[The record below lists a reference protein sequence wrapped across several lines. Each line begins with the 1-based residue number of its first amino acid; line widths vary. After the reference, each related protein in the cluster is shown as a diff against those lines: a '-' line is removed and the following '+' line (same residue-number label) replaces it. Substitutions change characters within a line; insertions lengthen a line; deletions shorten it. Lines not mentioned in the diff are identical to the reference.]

1 MANSK
6 QLHGVSLGSFDDMT
20 RPLPGATTGATTG
33 AITPGATTTA
43 PVQTSPQGYPV
54 VPSADVSGEI
64 TSYTAENT
72 LSAILNQTTDVEL
85 AIAAGLLTS
94 LNPEDQAKVIKRFI
108 PDAVIKQDETGT
120 FVVEIDGQMG
130 YINAPGLSPMDFT
143 QTAAQVL
150 EYVPAARLAALG
162 KGLVRR
168 MAIGSAAA
176 GGTALT
182 NDQVAAQLRDELGAD
197 VDVPSV
203 MVAMVAGVAAEAVA
217 PVAGYVGKKVRGLK
231 GDLDMAAMVG
241 ESVPAGAGE
250 GMVIP
255 PTGAA
260 AGPARQA
267 MAADPAITPEAVSDI
282 AEFNIPLTAGQGR
295 TNVGLPEAPGQG
307 TTPFTTAGKF
317 LDEEEALRSGVRGE
331 PGQVAMR
338 TLESQQRTAIETS
351 ITDTLEQLAKT
362 HPGTTVAGDVR
373 GAAEGVLSGVRGA
386 EKALGAAAGDAYE
399 RIPGDTMFFPG
410 SFSRLMGFVRG
421 ELEPMQPGLAGKQTD
436 WQKIFKAGL
445 QPKAEEA
452 LNYIKGIV
460 TNSKNHF
467 LRTSEAGKNLNYPA
481 FGHLQAVRRELGE
494 YIGAAGTNATAKKQ
508 LTRIK
513 DGFDTWWSDM
523 VDYAIVNGDRNALDS
538 ILEARTLWA
547 RYANNFRGRG
557 KHDGA
562 GRIVQK
568 MIENPDYTVDNA
580 ISAILGSGKVLKTGG
595 NQKAIV
601 DRLRT
606 IFGTDTTGKFSEST
620 LRTSE
625 GWSSLRQAYFL
636 RLIES
641 GRIANDQI
649 SGQQLKTRTVDLIFG
664 KGAATFN
671 TLFTK
676 TEGNRIRRQVRA
688 ILRTQPKQP
697 VSRDN
702 PSGSAAALA
711 KAIGPIARL
720 LGIAGDPMTAGA
732 AIGVTRLFGTGRG
745 GAKRALKPAAAKPG
759 KTDVALGRAA
769 TMASPTLPEDVQ
781 DVVKSGVVA
790 PMNMMSGAIDSF

>member
-6 QLHGVSLGSFDDMT
+6 DLGGVSLGSFDQLT
-20 RPLPGATTGATTG
+20 RPITGVTPAAT
-33 AITPGATTTA
+33 IPGATTTA
-43 PVQTSPQGYPV
+43 PGQMSPQGYQV
-54 VPSADVSGEI
+54 VSSADVAGEI

-162 KGLVRR
+162 KGFMRR

-176 GGTALT
+176 GGTALA
-182 NDQVAAQLRDELGAD
+182 NDQVAAQLRDELGVD

-203 MVAMVAGVAAEAVA
+203 LLAMIAGAAAEFVA

-231 GDLDMAAMVG
+231 GDLDMAAMGGTKVAD
-241 ESVPAGAGE
+241 EGAI
-250 GMVIP
+250 VP

-267 MAADPAITPEAVSDI
+267 MAAEPGITPEAVSDI
-282 AEFNIPLTAGQGR
+282 AEFNIPYTAGQR
-295 TNVGLPEAPGQG
+295 QTNVGMPEPLGQG
-307 TTPFTTAGKF
+307 TTPFTQAGPL
-317 LDEEEALRSGVRGE
+317 LDQEEALRSGVLGE

-338 TLESQQRTAIETS
+338 SLESQQREAIETS
-351 ITDTLEQLAKT
+351 ITDTLNKLAKT
-362 HPGTTVAGDVR
+362 HPGTTVAGSANVA
-373 GAAEGVLSGVRGA
+373 GETVLSSLQAAER
-386 EKALGAAAGDAYE
+386 ALLRAKDEAYD
-399 RIPGDTMFFPG
+399 RVPSDTMFFPG
-410 SFSRLMGFVRG
+410 SFSRLLGFVRG
-421 ELEPMQPGLAGKQTD
+421 ELEPMQPGLAGKQKD
-436 WQKIFKAGL
+436 WQKIFRAGL

-452 LNYIKGIV
+452 LNYVKGIV

-481 FGHLQAVRRELGE
+481 FNHLQEVRKNLGDM
-494 YIGAAGTNATAKKQ
+494 IGAATTSTEKRQ

-513 DGFDTWWSDM
+513 DGFDAWWTDM
-523 VDYAIVNGDRNALDS
+523 ADWAIVNGDATALDAMT
-538 ILEARTLWA
+538 EARTLMA
-547 RYANNFRGRG
+547 RYANNFRVRG
-557 KHDGA
+557 KHDGP

-568 MIENPDYTVDNA
+568 MIENPDYTAGEA
-580 ISAILGSGKVLKTGG
+580 IQAIVGSAKVLKTGG

-606 IFGTDTTGKFSEST
+606 IFGTDATGKFSEST

-625 GWSSLRQAYFL
+625 GWSALRQLYAL
-636 RLIES
+636 RLFDS
-641 GRIANDQI
+641 ARIANDQI
-649 SGQQLKTRTVDLIFG
+649 SGQLLKTHTIDLIFG
-664 KGAATFN
+664 RGAATFN

-676 TEGNRIRRQVRA
+676 AEGNRLRRQVRA

-697 VSRDN
+697 RSREN
-702 PSGSAAALA
+702 PSGSGPFVMKALRM
-711 KAIGPIARL
+711 IGFS
-720 LGIAGDPMTAGA
+720 GDPATGA
-732 AIGVTRLFGTGRG
+732 AVLGATKLFGSGRG
-745 GAKRALKPAAAKPG
+745 PANRALKPAAAKPG

-769 TMASPTLPEDVQ
+769 TMATPALPEDVTGAAADAAQ
-781 DVVKSGVVA
+781 SGVVA
-790 PMNMMSGAIDSF
+790 PIQRMSGAINSL

>member
-6 QLHGVSLGSFDDMT
+6 QGSIRLGSFEELT
-20 RPLPGATTGATTG
+20 RPIAGTT
-33 AITPGATTTA
+33 PPVATTTA
-43 PVQTSPQGYPV
+43 PGQMSPAGYPV
-54 VPSADVSGEI
+54 VSSADVPGEI
-64 TSYTAENT
+64 TTYTSEDT
-72 LSAILNQTTDVEL
+72 VSAIMDNKSDVEL

-182 NDQVAAQLRDELGAD
+182 NDQIAAQLRDELGAD

-203 MVAMVAGVAAEAVA
+203 MLAMVAGVAAEAVA

-241 ESVPAGAGE
+241 KPVPAGAGE
-250 GMVIP
+250 GTVIP

-260 AGPARQA
+260 AAQARQA
-267 MAADPAITPEAVSDI
+267 MAAEPNITPEAVSDI
-282 AEFNIPLTAGQGR
+282 AEFNIPYTAGQR
-295 TNVGLPEAPGQG
+295 QTNVGMPEPPGQG
-307 TTPFTTAGKF
+307 TTPFTTAGTF
-317 LDEEEALRSGVRGE
+317 LDEEEALRSGLRGE
-331 PGQVAMR
+331 PGRDAMR

-373 GAAEGVLSGVRGA
+373 GATEGVLSGVTTA
-386 EKALGAAAGDAYE
+386 EKALRTATDEAYE
-399 RIPGDTMFFPG
+399 RIPTETMFFPG

-421 ELEPMQPGLAGKQTD
+421 ELEPMQPGLAGKQAD

-452 LNYIKGIV
+452 LNYLKGIV

-481 FGHLQAVRRELGE
+481 FNHLQDVRKNLGDM
-494 YIGAAGTNATAKKQ
+494 IGAATTSTEKRQ

-513 DGFDTWWSDM
+513 DGFDEWSNDM
-523 VDYAIVNGDRNALDS
+523 VDYAIVNGDRTALDS
-538 ILEARTLWA
+538 ILEARTLMA

-641 GRIANDQI
+641 GRAANDQI
-649 SGQQLKTRTVDLIFG
+649 SGQQLKTRTIDLIFG
-664 KGAATFN
+664 RGAATFN

-676 TEGNRIRRQVRA
+676 AEGNRIRRQVRA

-702 PSGSAAALA
+702 PSGTAAALA
-711 KAIGPIARL
+711 KSIGPIARM

-732 AIGVTRLFGTGRG
+732 AIGVTKMFGTGRG

-781 DVVKSGVVA
+781 DVATSGVVT
-790 PMNMMSGAIDSF
+790 PMNMMSGAIDSL